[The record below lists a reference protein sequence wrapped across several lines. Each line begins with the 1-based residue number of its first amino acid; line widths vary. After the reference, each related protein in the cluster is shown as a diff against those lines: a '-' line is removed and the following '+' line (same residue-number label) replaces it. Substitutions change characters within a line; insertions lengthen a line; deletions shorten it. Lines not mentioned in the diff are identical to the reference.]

1 MLLVLAPTGV
11 AALNIDGTFIH
22 AGFVINPSS
31 KRYAMGELYD
41 ALKVKLSFE
50 YSEIEVNT

>member
-22 AGFVINPSS
+22 AGFVINASS
-31 KRYAMGELYD
+31 KRYAMGELYN
-41 ALKVKLSFE
+41 ALVKLGFE
-50 YSEIEVNT
+50 YSEIEVHT